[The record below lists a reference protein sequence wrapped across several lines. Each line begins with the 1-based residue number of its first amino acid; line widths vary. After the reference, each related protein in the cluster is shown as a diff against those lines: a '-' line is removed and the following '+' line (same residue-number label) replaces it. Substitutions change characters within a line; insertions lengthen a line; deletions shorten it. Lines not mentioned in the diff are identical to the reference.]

1 MQKAVQ
7 VVLLDVR
14 FKRHLKNVIVVIVMI
29 MDY

>member
-1 MQKAVQ
+1 MQKAVR

-14 FKRHLKNVIVVIVMI
+14 FKRRLKNVIVVIVMI